1 VEPEPEPKR
10 QEQQFFALAEQERKA
25 SGSDSGSGSITGLGS
40 GSFIKWKKK
49 QKINTSYKM
58 FLGSIP
64 CQYFLLAFHANQC
77 SIHPVKIFG
86 DFVFVPLLQPV

>member
-25 SGSDSGSGSITGLGS
+25 SGSASGSGSITGLGS

-49 QKINTSYKM
+49 LENVSWQHSM
-58 FLGSIP
+58 SVFLAGVS
-64 CQYFLLAFHANQC
+64 C
-77 SIHPVKIFG
+77 
-86 DFVFVPLLQPV
+86 QPVFHPSSENLR